1 MGLVRSSPS
10 QQRQRRHCDF
20 GSSTPFPEN
29 TPRPVFILPVELAM
43 PDCTQQETEIQASCT
58 MDLVASKVQRI
69 SAAALSALER
79 RLQEKRL
86 PMEEQAFLTARL
98 EAYRKAAALTSG
110 SGCGRP
116 DCCMA

>member
-1 MGLVRSSPS
+1 
-10 QQRQRRHCDF
+10 
-20 GSSTPFPEN
+20 
-29 TPRPVFILPVELAM
+29 M

-58 MDLVASKVQRI
+58 IELMASKVQRI

-79 RLQEKRL
+79 RLQEKGL
-86 PMEEQAFLTARL
+86 SIEEQAFLAARL
-98 EAYRKAAALTSG
+98 DAYRKAAALASG